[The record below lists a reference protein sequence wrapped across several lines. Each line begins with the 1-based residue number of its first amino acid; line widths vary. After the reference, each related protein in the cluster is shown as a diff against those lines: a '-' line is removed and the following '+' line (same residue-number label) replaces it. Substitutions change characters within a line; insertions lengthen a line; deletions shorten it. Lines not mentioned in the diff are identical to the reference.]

1 MSIWTCGPEDG
12 NRLGRPHS
20 YEDPDK
26 IPIPDKLTIVQIAI
40 GWKHG
45 HFFTDKNDF
54 YSWGTG
60 TSWRLGTGNR
70 TNLPTPQKIDTF
82 PPNTKFKQ
90 VACGDK
96 FSAVTTQSGQLIVW
110 GSGYAHTPTALELP
124 SPAEC
129 IACGQI
135 FLLAA
140 LSDGSVM
147 QFYRHLPPVPQR
159 FGDDRIISVA
169 CGANH
174 KLALA
179 ESGKVYSWGTSP
191 ATGQGSVEPPRVIAS
206 LSDIPM
212 CAIYAYHNSSFFV
225 DTQYR
230 VWCCGTNSSAQLGLG
245 HTEDVT
251 VPILQDF
258 NFNKEQI
265 VQIACGDDFTLYLT
279 VSGNVWASGNGG
291 DNRFATGT
299 NETRKRP
306 VLASRLAGKYITQVA
321 AGCFNSAFLE
331 NGCPPFN
338 HMMQFRGYFA
348 DYPVSQIPFRI
359 TMLDR
364 INVEVDPTPEVLK
377 KFGFMPNDIIIFEK
391 EEKAKVIGVANGYV
405 TVIREEKNQ
414 ICILPEE
421 EMIDIIANHPLI
433 SRAGANLITMKCD
446 KGFEI
451 AVDSNP
457 SITLPLGGFLKD
469 DIVEDNGQE
478 YTVVGVRIGYVWMTK
493 NITEK
498 DNKDNTDSLILSA
511 HQVENLHII
520 QRKGKNVKQY
530 ETMAGKHFVVEVTN
544 DLDDLV
550 FSEIYGIGYFTGK
563 IGPKFCYTFVCALEK
578 ILILENQLPFVRR
591 QFINDPTEYTTVNF
605 DSKNLE
611 TSCASTSKLGFY
623 RFDRVKFPSSNFDN
637 QNSPFVYGT
646 VLGSS
651 DGKIGVRADQQMVG
665 SGYIEMVDPSLLSLV
680 GRINIDGY
688 VNVNN
693 MVFNVNSSKFI
704 KTRFLPGDRI
714 EYQGQRGVILGLLEQ
729 NDESKPTIYALF
741 DNNKDKPVPVPDD
754 SIRITSFLV
763 ADALQKYSNEKVDI
777 NIHIA
782 LIHCAMLRMKPGDSV
797 TTMKERDATYLGYDD
812 SGILWFKYKDTNEIE
827 SIKLCDINPDSFVVD
842 EF

>member
-1 MSIWTCGPEDG
+1 MSIWTCGPADG
-12 NRLGRPHS
+12 NRLGRQS
-20 YEDPDK
+20 ISEGPDK

-70 TNLPTPQKIDTF
+70 TNLPTPQKVNTF

-110 GSGYAHTPTALELP
+110 GSGYAHTPTALDLP
-124 SPAEC
+124 APAEF

-159 FGDDRIISVA
+159 FGDERIISVA

-191 ATGQGSVEPPRVIAS
+191 ATGQGGVELPRVITS
-206 LSDIPM
+206 LCDIPM

-245 HTEDVT
+245 HVEDVT
-251 VPILQDF
+251 VPIPQEF
-258 NFNKEQI
+258 NFNNEQI

-291 DNRFATGT
+291 DNRNATSS

-306 VLASRLAGKYITQVA
+306 VLASKLAGKYITQVA

-364 INVEVDPTPEVLK
+364 INVEVDPTPDALK
-377 KFGFMPNDIIIFEK
+377 KFGFMPNDIIIFSNN
-391 EEKAKVIGVANGYV
+391 EKAKVIGVANDHV
-405 TVIREEKNQ
+405 TVMREEKNQ

-421 EMIDIIANHPLI
+421 SMMEIIAKHPLI
-433 SRAGANLITMKCD
+433 SRLGADLITMKCD
-446 KGFEI
+446 QGFDI

-457 SITLPLGGFLKD
+457 AITLPLGGFLKG
-469 DIVEDNGQE
+469 DIVEDNGQRF
-478 YTVVGVRIGYVWMTK
+478 TVVGVRIDYVWMTQIRSE
-493 NITEK
+493 NNNSI
-498 DNKDNTDSLILSA
+498 NDSVLTA
-511 HQVENLHII
+511 HQPENIHII
-520 QRKGKNVKQY
+520 ERNGKIVKQY
-530 ETMAGKHFVVEVTN
+530 ETMKGKHFVVEVTN
-544 DLDDLV
+544 DFDDLV
-550 FSEIYGIGYFTGK
+550 FSEIYGIGFFTGM
-563 IGPKFCYTFVCALEK
+563 IGSKFCYTFVCALEK
-578 ILILENQLPFVRR
+578 ILILDEKLPFVRR
-591 QFINDPTEYTTVNF
+591 QSIEDIAEYTTSNI
-605 DSKNLE
+605 DSISLK
-611 TSCASTSKLGFY
+611 TSCNSTSNLGFY
-623 RFDRVKFPSSNFDN
+623 RFDRVKYHSKR
-637 QNSPFVYGT
+637 NSKFIYGT
-646 VLGSS
+646 VLGVN
-651 DGKIGVRADQQMVG
+651 DGKVGVRIDRQMVG
-665 SGYIEMVDPSLLSLV
+665 NGYIEMIDPSELSLV
-680 GRINIDGY
+680 GRINIDGF
-688 VNVNN
+688 VDFDG
-693 MVFNVNSSKFI
+693 MKLNVNSTKFI

-714 EYQGQRGVILGLLEQ
+714 EYKGQRGVILGI
-729 NDESKPTIYALF
+729 DESSSTVYSLF
-741 DNNKDKPVPVPDD
+741 DNEKNEDKKPVPVPDD
-754 SIRITSFLV
+754 AVRITSFLV
-763 ADALQKYSNEKVDI
+763 ADARQKYSTEKGEIDV
-777 NIHIA
+777 NIA
-782 LIHCAMLRMKPGDSV
+782 LMHCALLRMKPGDGVKTIKNRQAS
-797 TTMKERDATYLGYDD
+797 YLGYDD
-812 SGILWFKYKDTNEIE
+812 SGILWFKYKDNNEIE
-827 SIKLCDINPDSFVVD
+827 SIKLCDINPDSFVID

>member
-1 MSIWTCGPEDG
+1 MSIWTSGPGDG
-12 NRLGRPHS
+12 NRLGRQNVS
-20 YEDPDK
+20 EGPDK
-26 IPIPDKLTIVQIAI
+26 VPIPDKLTIVQIAI

-54 YSWGTG
+54 YSWGYG
-60 TSWRLGTGNR
+60 SSWRLGTGNR
-70 TNLPTPQKIDTF
+70 ANLPTPQKINTF

-124 SPAEC
+124 APAEF

-159 FGDDRIISVA
+159 FGDERIISVA

-191 ATGQGSVEPPRVIAS
+191 ATGQGGVELPRVIAS
-206 LSDIPM
+206 LSDVPM

-245 HTEDVT
+245 HVEDVT
-251 VPILQDF
+251 VPIPQEF

-291 DNRFATGT
+291 DNRNATGSS
-299 NETRKRP
+299 ETRKRP
-306 VLASRLAGKYITQVA
+306 VLASKLAGKYITQVA

-364 INVEVDPTPEVLK
+364 INVEVDPTPEALK
-377 KFGFMPNDIIIFEK
+377 KFGFMPNDIIIFSNS
-391 EEKAKVIGVANGYV
+391 EKAKVIGVANDHV
-405 TVIREEKNQ
+405 TVMREEKNQ
-414 ICILPEE
+414 ICILHEE
-421 EMIDIIANHPLI
+421 EMMDIIANHPLI
-433 SRAGANLITMKCD
+433 SRDGADLITMKCD

-451 AVDSNP
+451 AVDCHP
-457 SITLPLGGFLKD
+457 SMTLTLGGFLKG
-469 DIVEDNGQE
+469 DIVEDNGQQFK
-478 YTVVGVRIGYVWMTK
+478 VVGVRIGYVWMIPI
-493 NITEK
+493 NSEN
-498 DNKDNTDSLILSA
+498 DNELILSS
-511 HQVENLHII
+511 HQAENLHIVK
-520 QRKGKNVKQY
+520 REGKIVKQY
-530 ETMAGKHFVVEVTN
+530 ETMKGKHFVVEVTN
-544 DLDDLV
+544 DFDDLV
-550 FSEIYGIGYFTGK
+550 FSENYGIGFFTGT
-563 IGPKFCYTFVCALEK
+563 IGPKFCYTFVCALDK
-578 ILILENQLPFVRR
+578 ILILDEKLPFVRR
-591 QFINDPTEYTTVNF
+591 QSSDDKAEYTTINIEPIAI
-605 DSKNLE
+605 K
-611 TSCASTSKLGFY
+611 TSCASTSKFGFY
-623 RFDRVKFPSSNFDN
+623 RFDRVKYFDN
-637 QNSPFVYGT
+637 ENKKYIYGT
-646 VLGSS
+646 VLGVNE
-651 DGKIGVRADQQMVG
+651 DKIGVRIDRQMVG
-665 SGYIEMVDPSLLSLV
+665 NGYIEMMDPSKLSLV
-680 GRINIDGY
+680 ARINMDGFI
-688 VNVNN
+688 NINELKL
-693 MVFNVNSSKFI
+693 NVNSNKFI
-704 KTRFLPGDRI
+704 HTRFLPGDRI
-714 EYQGQRGVILGLLEQ
+714 EHNGKRGVILGI
-729 NDESKPTIYALF
+729 DESSGEVYSLF
-741 DNNKDKPVPVPDD
+741 DDDKEKAVLVPEDAV
-754 SIRITSFLV
+754 RITSFLV
-763 ADALQKYSNEKVDI
+763 ADAKQKYCNEKV
-777 NIHIA
+777 NIEVNIA
-782 LIHCAMLRMKPGDSV
+782 LMHCALLRMKPGDAV
-797 TTMKERDATYLGYDD
+797 KTIKKREATYLGYDD
-812 SGILWFKYKDTNEIE
+812 NAMLWFKYKDNNEIE
-827 SIKLCDINPDSFVVD
+827 IIKLSDINPDSFIID